1 MSLMLD
7 NQQAVSEWVALK
19 LGTRFGYILGT
30 VGYLDKEGTLIGAAV
45 LHDHTKYDVEL
56 TYFGKGTLSLD
67 MCKAIAWL
75 SFMRGNV
82 LRVSI
87 CVPRKKKRLRV
98 GFEKIGWKYEGIKH
112 QYFGPSKNCDG
123 IMYWFSR
130 DDAKKFLRG
139 KDVKRSE
146 SSERAE
152 NCGYAAAV

>member
-1 MSLMLD
+1 MIMLD
-7 NQQAVSEWVALK
+7 NQQAVSEWVGLK
-19 LGTRFGYILGT
+19 LGTRFSNLLGT

-75 SFMRGNV
+75 SFIRGNV

-87 CVPRKKKRLRV
+87 CVPRKKKRLRI

-112 QYFGPSKNCDG
+112 RYFGPSKNCDG
-123 IMYWFSR
+123 IMYWFSK
-130 DDAKKFLRG
+130 DDATKFLRG
-139 KDVKRSE
+139 KDGKRSE
-146 SSERAE
+146 SARSSSDCAS
-152 NCGYAAAV
+152 ASAI